1 MHPHAR
7 IIPLGYAP
15 GTRPRRERIEVSII
29 VPFHDEASVLPHC
42 LERLQRI
49 GEQLAVP
56 CEFPF
61 VDVGS
66 RDDSAAYPAR
76 QAVTCPQIRL
86 ERLGRN
92 SGFVFLN
99 SPGSEHRDGLW
110 T

>member
-42 LERLQRI
+42 PERLQWI

-56 CEFPF
+56 CEFR
-61 VDVGS
+61 S
-66 RDDSAAYPAR
+66 SMSEAAMAAPNTR
-76 QAVTCPQIRL
+76 RGKP
-86 ERLGRN
+86 
-92 SGFVFLN
+92 
-99 SPGSEHRDGLW
+99 
-110 T
+110 